1 MTELQRLYQGFQP
14 EHYSLELMVD
24 RKGRTF
30 SGQVTIQGH
39 LSSSELAL
47 HQKELEIVSLAVAG
61 QDCDFVVEEEQ
72 DLVRAA
78 GLEPGDVSVVVNYR
92 GKINDRMTGIYPSY
106 YRLDGQDKEII
117 STQFESHFAREAFPC
132 IDEPEAKATFDLTL
146 RFDQVEG
153 EIALSNMPEQV
164 PGQGAQTGVWTFE
177 RTPRMSTYLLA
188 FGIGDLQG
196 ITDRTERGT
205 LVGVYASK
213 AHPERNLEFALD
225 IAKRVIAF
233 YEDYFDVPYPIPQ
246 SLHLAL
252 PDFSSGAMEN
262 WGLVTYREVY
272 LLVDANSSFHSRQ
285 QVALVI
291 AHEVAHQWFGNLVTM
306 EWWDDL
312 WLNESFANM
321 MEYVSVDHL
330 EPGWNILEDFQTSGI
345 PLSLRRD
352 ATDGVQSVHVQVN
365 HPDEVNTLFDPA
377 IVYAKGSRLMHM
389 LHRWLGDQAFSQG
402 LGDYFRKH
410 QYGNTVGADLWA
422 ALEAASGKEVGAFM
436 ESWLEQPGY
445 PVVTVTLE
453 GDDLVLTQ
461 EQFFLGQGEDKGRLW
476 HIPLNSNWQGLPDM
490 MTTERLVIPG
500 YAALVAANAEAGALR
515 LNDGNTAHYICDYQ
529 GPIGASLVENIA
541 GLDAISRLQLVQ
553 EQQLLAEAGRISYAS
568 LVALMEKWPEEK
580 AFIVLSAW
588 ANVVRALARFV
599 DQDKEAQA
607 ALNQKVSQLFGPAV
621 QTLGVVPQAGE
632 AEQDELVRQVALG
645 QLVEAGDVPVVEEVA
660 VLFEQYQDHLEDTPA
675 SIRSQVLIN
684 QMKSAESAELVE
696 LYLTLYKNATDGTFQ
711 RQLATALSYAQEEE
725 HLQLLLSKWQDKAVV
740 KPQDLAMSWYRAF
753 LLQAKASPLAWDW
766 AGQNWD
772 WIVDAL
778 GGDMSFDKYI
788 IYPANSFHRQDQL
801 QAYKDFFQPK
811 LDDLSM
817 QRNIIMGMN
826 EIEARVALMERDRE
840 QVLAALKAN

>member
-1 MTELQRLYQGFQP
+1 MAELRRLYREFQP
-14 EHYSLELMVD
+14 EHYDLDLMID
-24 RKGRTF
+24 RKARTF

-39 LSSSELAL
+39 LSASDLSL
-47 HQKELEIVSLAVAG
+47 HQKDLEILSLSVAG
-61 QDCDFVVEEEQ
+61 QDRDFVVDQEN
-72 DLVRAA
+72 DLVTAS
-78 GLEPGDVSVVVNYR
+78 GLETGDVTVVVTYQGN
-92 GKINDRMTGIYPSY
+92 INDRMTGIYPSY
-106 YRLDGQDKEII
+106 YRLEGQDKEII

-132 IDEPEAKATFDLTL
+132 VDEPEAKATFDLTL
-146 RFDQVEG
+146 RFDQTEG
-153 EIALSNMPEQV
+153 EIALSNMPEQE
-164 PGQGAQTGVWTFE
+164 PGRGEQTGIWTFE

-306 EWWDDL
+306 QWWDDL

-330 EPGWNILEDFQTSGI
+330 EPGWNILEDFQTTGI

-352 ATDGVQSVHVQVN
+352 ATDGVQSVHVAVN

-389 LHRWLGDQAFSQG
+389 LHRWLGDQVFSKG
-402 LGDYFRKH
+402 LGAYFRKH

-422 ALEAASGKEVGAFM
+422 ALESASGKEVGAFM

-445 PVVTVTLE
+445 PVVTVALE
-453 GDDLVLTQ
+453 GDNLVLTQ
-461 EQFFLGQGEDKGRLW
+461 EQFFLGQGEDKQRLW

-490 MTTERLVIPG
+490 MTDKTLVIPG
-500 YAALVAANAEAGALR
+500 YAELADANAEAGALR

-529 GPIGASLVENIA
+529 GSVGDSLLENLSN
-541 GLDAISRLQLVQ
+541 LDATSRLQLIQ
-553 EQQLLAEAGRISYAS
+553 EQQLLAESGRISYAA
-568 LVALMEKWPEEK
+568 LLALMEKWPEEK

-588 ANVVRALARFV
+588 ANVVRALARFL
-599 DQDKEAQA
+599 EEEEQA
-607 ALNQKVSQLFGPAV
+607 RAVLNQKVSQLFGPAIES
-621 QTLGVVPQAGE
+621 LGLIPQAGE
-632 AEQDELVRQVALG
+632 AEQDELVRQVALS
-645 QLVEAGDVPVVEEVA
+645 QLVEAGASPVVEGVA
-660 VLFEQYQDHLEDTPA
+660 ALFEQYKNNLEDTPA

-684 QMKSAESAELVE
+684 QMKSSESRELVE
-696 LYLTLYKNATDGTFQ
+696 LYLDLYQQATDGTFQ

-725 HLQLLLSKWQDKAVV
+725 HLQLLLSKWRDKSVV
-740 KPQDLAMSWYRAF
+740 KPQDLALSWYRVF
-753 LLQAKASPLAWDW
+753 LLQATASPLAWNW
-766 AGQNWD
+766 ACQNWD

-788 IYPANSFHRQDQL
+788 IYPANSFHRRDQL
-801 QAYKDFFQPK
+801 QAYKEFFQPK
-811 LDDLSM
+811 VEDMAM
-817 QRNIIMGMN
+817 QRNILMGIN

-840 QVLAALKAN
+840 QVLTALKGN